1 MVRFASFIVTALLAG
16 STIYAAPLA
25 KPNRKLLTGDNPDN
39 TTSVDPTNLSNTTS
53 LGDPTNSDNTTSVDP
68 ANLGNNTDPNIE
80 GAPGNTTVVDPNDL
94 GNNTGGTNTTS
105 PLCDSGLADKA
116 KKKHHKGG
124 AKGKGGNV
132 EVAAKKHGNKNN
144 ANATAS
150 GLPPCNETSGGNP
163 EIINNATNPEP
174 GALAKSSKKKGKN
187 AELENHST
195 VKIGDIAR
203 SLLGLP
209 RLSHRPKRR
218 LTPVTLWEDEE

>member
-39 TTSVDPTNLSNTTS
+39 TTS

-68 ANLGNNTDPNIE
+68 TNLGNNTDPNIE

-132 EVAAKKHGNKNN
+132 EVAAKKHGHKN
-144 ANATAS
+144 NATAS

-174 GALAKSSKKKGKN
+174 GNSTALAKSSKKKGKN

-218 LTPVTLWEDEE
+218 LTPVTLWEDKE